1 VLDVRLG
8 SARGVPAVLA
18 IPVPAAASGAA
29 DDAAAASTPG
39 TTAAASTPGTTA
51 AASTRRTTA
60 AASTPAR
67 RAAAGAA
74 SWPGATAA
82 ASTAPR
88 RAAARAT
95 PAPSTPA
102 AAIFDGAIDD
112 SRLAAGT
119 GPEAAVAAGTGPEAA
134 LDLLPEADRAEAAA
148 FLEDVKHKGKAGKVH
163 ELPRPAR
170 RPQRWLFVGIGDGD
184 DAGWRSAGAALARK
198 ASKQPALTIL
208 LPATIQPDEVGALAE
223 GLWLA
228 SYRYRLGADDPDSA
242 PKLRRVALV
251 VSVDPSPGIT
261 PAAGSPLGGP
271 AAAGPPAATPAPA
284 GGAKSAAG
292 ATPIGTTDHAGGA
305 THAAAGSPAADAT
318 DAPAGGAIG
327 GAGTLADG
335 ATHGGSAGGA
345 GTVADG
351 ATHGGSAGGAGSAPG
366 GAARR
371 AGTPAGRAIYDA
383 ASSAGGAAHAAAT
396 PARGVAADLAAAGTS
411 GKGAATVLGATG
423 TSGKGAATVLGATGT
438 SGKGAATVL
447 AAAATPAKDAVTVR
461 ATVRGAADASG
472 GAAGAGAGRQEF
484 EAALA
489 KARVVVEATA
499 LARDLTN
506 TPSARKTP
514 AWMGRQIQKAASG
527 ITNLSVSV
535 REPAALATEG
545 FNGILAVGSG
555 SANPPRL
562 VELSWRPRGA
572 RRHVVLIGKGITF
585 DTGGVC
591 IKTRPGMKLMRKD
604 MGGAAAVLA
613 ATLAAGTLRLP
624 IRITALAPLAENSL
638 GADSYRPGDVIRHYG
653 GQTSEITNTDAEGRV
668 VLADAIAYAVRRLR
682 PDLIV
687 DMATLTGAQGVALGK
702 RTAAI
707 FSDSDALAKDLQDA
721 GEAIGESIWRMPLP
735 DDYLEALSSD
745 VADRVNATD
754 IGAGAVLAAL
764 YLREFTGSMRDS
776 WAHIDMSS
784 PAWSETN
791 DGETVKGA
799 TGWGVRTLLRWLES
813 VAA

>member
-1 VLDVRLG
+1 L
-8 SARGVPAVLA
+8 
-18 IPVPAAASGAA
+18 
-29 DDAAAASTPG
+29 
-39 TTAAASTPGTTA
+39 
-51 AASTRRTTA
+51 
-60 AASTPAR
+60 
-67 RAAAGAA
+67 
-74 SWPGATAA
+74 
-82 ASTAPR
+82 
-88 RAAARAT
+88 
-95 PAPSTPA
+95 
-102 AAIFDGAIDD
+102 
-112 SRLAAGT
+112 
-119 GPEAAVAAGTGPEAA
+119 AA
-134 LDLLPEADRAEAAA
+134 LDLLPEADRDEAAA
-148 FLEDVKHKGKAGKVH
+148 FLDDVEHKGKAGKVH

-170 RPQRWLFVGIGDGD
+170 RPERWLFVGIGDGGE
-184 DAGWRSAGAALARK
+184 AGWRSAGAALARK
-198 ASKQPALTIL
+198 ASKQPALTVL
-208 LPATIQPDEVGALAE
+208 LPVTIQPDEVGALAE

-228 SYRYRLGADDPDSA
+228 AYRYRLGADAPDSA
-242 PKLRRVALV
+242 PKLRRVTLV
-251 VSVDPSPGIT
+251 LPADPGPGTSAT
-261 PAAGSPLGGP
+261 PLAAAMPATATSLGGAIPGGPP
-271 AAAGPPAATPAPA
+271 ASATSAGRATRAARASAPSNSIHAGPPAATTSD
-284 GGAKSAAG
+284 GGALPASTTSDGGALPASTTSDGGALPASTSASR
-292 ATPIGTTDHAGGA
+292 GGA
-305 THAAAGSPAADAT
+305 TSATSEAGASRAST
-318 DAPAGGAIG
+318 SKPAGAI
-327 GAGTLADG
+327 
-335 ATHGGSAGGA
+335 
-345 GTVADG
+345 
-351 ATHGGSAGGAGSAPG
+351 
-366 GAARR
+366 
-371 AGTPAGRAIYDA
+371 
-383 ASSAGGAAHAAAT
+383 ASTTSAGGAA
-396 PARGVAADLAAAGTS
+396 GGGMSAG
-411 GKGAATVLGATG
+411 GAARSG
-423 TSGKGAATVLGATGT
+423 TQRIT
-438 SGKGAATVL
+438 L
-447 AAAATPAKDAVTVR
+447 AAAATSGKR
-461 ATVRGAADASG
+461 AATITAAVRGAEDASAG
-472 GAAGAGAGRQEF
+472 VAGAGAGRREF

-489 KARVVVEATA
+489 KARVVAEATA

-682 PDLIV
+682 PDVIV
-687 DMATLTGAQGVALGK
+687 DLATLTGAQGVALGK

-707 FSDSDALAKDLQDA
+707 FSDSDALAKGLEDA
-721 GEAIGESIWRMPLP
+721 GEAAGESIWRLPLP
-735 DDYLEALSSD
+735 DDYLDALSSD
-745 VADRVNATD
+745 VADRVNSTD
-754 IGAGAVLAAL
+754 VGAGAVMAAL
-764 YLREFTGSMRDS
+764 YLREFAGSMRDN

-784 PAWSETN
+784 PAWSESN
-791 DGETVKGA
+791 DGEMVKGA

>member
-1 VLDVRLG
+1 MLDVRLG
-8 SARGVPAVLA
+8 SARGIPAVLA
-18 IPVPAAASGAA
+18 IPVPARSEATALEATAPEVTAPTTPEATKPESTKRAASGGTPTAGQTARIAANAATGPAGAGKTAGLTGAGKATDSDEAGQAA
-29 DDAAAASTPG
+29 DRGEGRTAASHASVPSAESGPSHASVPSAESGPSHPSAAAFGDNGPTDALELL
-39 TTAAASTPGTTA
+39 
-51 AASTRRTTA
+51 
-60 AASTPAR
+60 
-67 RAAAGAA
+67 
-74 SWPGATAA
+74 
-82 ASTAPR
+82 
-88 RAAARAT
+88 
-95 PAPSTPA
+95 PA
-102 AAIFDGAIDD
+102 A
-112 SRLAAGT
+112 
-119 GPEAAVAAGTGPEAA
+119 
-134 LDLLPEADRAEAAA
+134 DRDEAAA
-148 FLEDVKHKGKAGKVH
+148 FLDDVEHKGKAGKVH
-163 ELPRPAR
+163 ELPRPTR
-170 RPQRWLFVGIGDGD
+170 RPQRWLFAGVGDGGE
-184 DAGWRSAGAALARK
+184 AGWRSAGAALARK
-198 ASKQPALTIL
+198 ASKEPALSIL
-208 LPATIQPDEVGALAE
+208 LPGGIRPDQVAALAE

-228 SYRYRLGADDPDSA
+228 SYRYRLGTDDADSA
-242 PKLRRVALV
+242 PKLRRVTLI
-251 VSVDPSPGIT
+251 SP
-261 PAAGSPLGGP
+261 
-271 AAAGPPAATPAPA
+271 
-284 GGAKSAAG
+284 
-292 ATPIGTTDHAGGA
+292 
-305 THAAAGSPAADAT
+305 
-318 DAPAGGAIG
+318 DAP
-327 GAGTLADG
+327 
-335 ATHGGSAGGA
+335 
-345 GTVADG
+345 V
-351 ATHGGSAGGAGSAPG
+351 
-366 GAARR
+366 
-371 AGTPAGRAIYDA
+371 
-383 ASSAGGAAHAAAT
+383 
-396 PARGVAADLAAAGTS
+396 
-411 GKGAATVLGATG
+411 K
-423 TSGKGAATVLGATGT
+423 
-438 SGKGAATVL
+438 
-447 AAAATPAKDAVTVR
+447 
-461 ATVRGAADASG
+461 GAADASAG
-472 GAAGAGAGRQEF
+472 GAGAGAGRPAF

>member
-1 VLDVRLG
+1 MEATLLLDVRLG
-8 SARGVPAVLA
+8 SARGIPAMLA
-18 IPVPAAASGAA
+18 IPVPAEATIPSDDAADGSASGSADGSADSAADSAADATADGGAAASGSAVDERARAA
-29 DDAAAASTPG
+29 DGFA
-39 TTAAASTPGTTA
+39 
-51 AASTRRTTA
+51 
-60 AASTPAR
+60 
-67 RAAAGAA
+67 RAADGFAGA
-74 SWPGATAA
+74 GVG
-82 ASTAPR
+82 
-88 RAAARAT
+88 
-95 PAPSTPA
+95 PA
-102 AAIFDGAIDD
+102 
-112 SRLAAGT
+112 
-119 GPEAAVAAGTGPEAA
+119 AA
-134 LDLLPEADRAEAAA
+134 LDLIPEADRDEAAA
-148 FLEDVKHKGKAGKVH
+148 FLDDVEHKGKAGKV
-163 ELPRPAR
+163 EVLPRPGR
-170 RPQRWLFVGIGDGD
+170 RPERWLFVGIGDGGE
-184 DAGWRSAGAALARK
+184 AGWRSAGAALARK
-198 ASKQPALTIL
+198 ASKEPALTVV
-208 LPATIQPDEVGALAE
+208 LPDTVQPDEVGALAE

-228 SYRYRLGADDPDSA
+228 AYRYRLGADASDSA
-242 PKLRRVALV
+242 PKLRRVTLV
-251 VSVDPSPGIT
+251 APDNTGTSGPP
-261 PAAGSPLGGP
+261 GGP
-271 AAAGPPAATPAPA
+271 
-284 GGAKSAAG
+284 
-292 ATPIGTTDHAGGA
+292 
-305 THAAAGSPAADAT
+305 
-318 DAPAGGAIG
+318 
-327 GAGTLADG
+327 
-335 ATHGGSAGGA
+335 
-345 GTVADG
+345 
-351 ATHGGSAGGAGSAPG
+351 
-366 GAARR
+366 
-371 AGTPAGRAIYDA
+371 
-383 ASSAGGAAHAAAT
+383 SSAD
-396 PARGVAADLAAAGTS
+396 PASIRGAAGTS
-411 GKGAATVLGATG
+411 SA
-423 TSGKGAATVLGATGT
+423 SI
-438 SGKGAATVL
+438 
-447 AAAATPAKDAVTVR
+447 
-461 ATVRGAADASG
+461 RGAAGTSSASVRGGAGASG
-472 GAAGAGAGRQEF
+472 GAGDVGVGRAEF

-668 VLADAIAYAVRRLR
+668 VLADAIGYAVRRLR
-682 PDLIV
+682 PDVIV

-721 GEAIGESIWRMPLP
+721 GEAAGESIWRMPLL
-735 DDYLEALSSD
+735 DDYLDALSSD
-745 VADRVNATD
+745 VADRINSTD
-754 IGAGAVLAAL
+754 VGAGAVMAAL
-764 YLREFTGSMRDS
+764 YLREFTGSMRDN

-784 PAWSETN
+784 PAWSESN

-813 VAA
+813 AAG